1 MKVKICGLRRP
12 ADVEC
17 VNSNLPDYA
26 GFILAPGRRR
36 TVTKGAARELKGALD
51 RRIHAV
57 GVFVDAPIAEPMAY
71 CQEGIIDLIQLHG
84 HENPDYIRELK
95 RLCDAPVIK
104 AFVIQGEGDLKAA
117 ASSPADILLLD
128 GGRGDGRTFDWAML
142 SDFPR
147 PYLLAGG
154 LSPANVE
161 DAIATCHPWGIDV
174 SSGVETDGFKDPEK
188 VRRFV
193 ELCHNS
199 EA

>member
-104 AFVIQGEGDLKAA
+104 AFVIQGEDDLKAA